1 MFLNP
6 GKTGPL
12 FQRSRD
18 SQPLPVAKGSRA
30 PRAGIC
36 GPVNGA
42 VSWTRRRGLETARR
56 RELAGG
62 CPSEGHRGGVLRRW
76 TGGAVRAGFGVRYL
90 GSREQFRIRVIVNIT
105 GIILKHTQQ
114 QQMQ

>member
-18 SQPLPVAKGSRA
+18 SQPFPVANGSRA

-36 GPVNGA
+36 GPVNGP
-42 VSWTRRRGLETARR
+42 VSWTRRRGLETAGRQALAVSAAVR
-56 RELAGG
+56 VTGVVFSAGG
-62 CPSEGHRGGVLRRW
+62 QVGP
-76 TGGAVRAGFGVRYL
+76 TGL
-90 GSREQFRIRVIVNIT
+90 GLGL
-105 GIILKHTQQ
+105 GI
-114 QQMQ
+114 